1 MIEHVSTL
9 DSNEVLVVDSN
20 YTRGHSFLAVLNFIK
35 VDARLVSPEQLAG
48 IARRE
53 LYNFLA
59 IFSIGGDDIMQFFLD
74 RNRQDNCKYPVVLLV
89 DKSDFNVL
97 EFVLQPPFIS
107 GLCFQSDYYALA
119 QVLDQARM
127 HNKRERRMQTR
138 ECQPLIGSS
147 NAIERINVMIDQ
159 VADTNASILI
169 LGAPGTGKE
178 VVARNIHAQSARSA
192 RPFVPISCGASS
204 AELLESE
211 LFGHETDSLAGAT
224 GPRQG
229 RFELAEG
236 GVLFLDEIGDM
247 PPAVQVKLLRVLQE
261 HCYQKVGGSDS
272 IPTNVR
278 IIAASHH
285 QLEQMIAEGRFR
297 EDLYYRLNVFPIE
310 VPPLHKRKSDIP
322 LLIQEMI
329 TRIEQ
334 DNRGSVRLSKK
345 ATVMLQQ
352 YSWPGNV
359 RELGNLIERLAI
371 QFPHGVVDSRDLP
384 TKYQPTEVNNSAG
397 LSAAAIALANSVDF
411 EQLPGEG
418 IDMKQYLNDIEI
430 SLIKRA
436 LSQTN
441 NVVARAASMLNM
453 RRTTLV
459 EKMRKYDIERAD

>member
-384 TKYQPTEVNNSAG
+384 TKYQSTEANDSAG
-397 LSAAAIALANSVDF
+397 LSAAATALANSVDF